1 MSEETIPQM
10 REQIDSVTGDL
21 SKARDEIKS
30 LTKENR
36 TLTARDVAREQGYE
50 AKSGELFANANPE
63 ADITAEA
70 LDAFVTDYGLGAAK
84 ADDSGGGDD
93 SSDEGDPVIPAPG
106 SADLA
111 DMDRSGSRP
120 GDSAGGATT
129 EQMTVTEWQDLYAKD
144 PAAAKEA
151 HRQGKVQIS
160 SDNPWGDAQAVA
172 PGVNPYAPSK

>member
-10 REQIDSVTGDL
+10 REQIDSQEADL
-21 SKARDEIKS
+21 SKARIEIKD
-30 LTKENR
+30 LTKANR

-50 AKSGELFANANPE
+50 AKSGELFANANPD

-70 LDAFVTDYGLGAAK
+70 LDTFVTDYGLGSAGTD
-84 ADDSGGGDD
+84 ADEGDEG
-93 SSDEGDPVIPAPG
+93 SSDEGDPVTPAPG

-129 EQMTVTEWQDLYAKD
+129 ELMSVTEWQDLYAKD

-151 HRQGKVQIS
+151 HRQGKVRIS

-172 PGVNPYAPSK
+172 PGVNPYAPTA